1 MNTLIYYLTAP
12 VRLFGRSRLFRWSI
26 VVAVVLGGTFVAA
39 NWALDRFLPA
49 DQGTAALLAKVP
61 PPPPLKAVSSAS
73 TVITPVIVPL
83 SAIRDRLDAAAPRE
97 FVGKNDNPVSKL
109 LASADV
115 GINVSRGNMSVSGK
129 SNVLTIAVPLLTKVN
144 LSGKMIGQTSD
155 ATAKLTDQIGGLL
168 SGALGQNIGKAVGNL
183 TTQVLNQTSEMRGQ
197 VLVHLRPTLTTNW
210 RVQPNATVQ
219 TNLGRGTVSLAGVR
233 VNLAG
238 EAQPLIDQAINQQL
252 AALQQKVS
260 NDPFI
265 EKAAREQWAKM
276 CRSIPLGGGNT
287 GLPKLWLEMRPVRAA
302 AAQPQVD
309 ARNVTLTI
317 GVQAETRVTAQ
328 ETKPSC
334 PFPAKLELVPP
345 MEKGKLTVGLPI
357 DIPFPML
364 NNVLEAQLKGRHFPD
379 DKNAPVDVTVR
390 SVHVAAAGD
399 RLLITLKVH
408 AVERKSW
415 FGFGANATIH
425 VWGKPTLDTKN
436 QILRFTDIQLA
447 VESQAAYGLLSAAA
461 RAAAPYL
468 KQALAE
474 RAVVDLKPF
483 AADARQKIAQTLAD
497 FRNTAPGVRVDAAV
511 NDLLLTGIA
520 FDAKTLR
527 ITAAA
532 AGMVNVAATQ
542 LPKI

>member
-1 MNTLIYYLTAP
+1 MHSFMYYLTAP
-12 VRLFGRSRLFRWSI
+12 IRLFGRSRLFRWS
-26 VVAVVLGGTFVAA
+26 VVAVVVLGGSFVAA
-39 NWALDRFLPA
+39 SWVLDQFLPA
-49 DQGTAALLAKVP
+49 DNGAAALLAKLP

-73 TVITPVIVPL
+73 VVITPVTIPL

-97 FVGKNDNPVSKL
+97 FVGKNTNPVSKL
-109 LASADV
+109 LSSADV
-115 GINVSRGNMSVSGK
+115 GITVSRGSMSVSGK
-129 SNVLTIAVPLLTKVN
+129 SNVLTVAVPLLTKVN
-144 LSGKMIGQTSD
+144 LSGKIIGQTAD
-155 ATAKLTDQIGGLL
+155 AAGKLTDQIGGLL
-168 SGALGQNIGKAVGNL
+168 NGALGQNIGKAVGNL

-197 VLVHLRPTLTTNW
+197 VLVHVRPALTANW

-219 TNLGRGTVSLAGVR
+219 TDLGKGTVSLGGVR
-233 VNLAG
+233 VNLAS
-238 EAQPLIDQAINQQL
+238 EAQPLIDRAINEQL
-252 AALQQKVS
+252 ATLQEKVS
-260 NDPFI
+260 NDPFL

-276 CRSIPLGGGNT
+276 CRSIPLGGGKT
-287 GLPKLWLEMRPVRAA
+287 GLPQLWLEMRPVRAA

-309 ARNVTLTI
+309 GRNVTLTI
-317 GVQAETRVTAQ
+317 GVQADTRVTAQ
-328 ETKPSC
+328 ETKPTC
-334 PFPAKLELVPP
+334 PFPARLELVPP

-357 DIPFPML
+357 DVPFTML
-364 NNVLEAQLKGRHFPD
+364 NSVLEAQLKGRHFPD

-408 AVERKSW
+408 AVEKKSW

-425 VWGKPTLDTKN
+425 VWGKPALDTKN
-436 QILRFTDIQLA
+436 QILRFADIQLA

-483 AADARQKIAQTLAD
+483 AADARKKIAQTLAD
-497 FRNTAPGVRVDAAV
+497 FRNTTPGVQVKAAV
-511 NDLLLTGIA
+511 NDLRLTGIA

-532 AGMVNVAATQ
+532 GGTVNVAVMQ